1 MQHTRGQRD
10 ERMALR
16 VEFEYIEDPN
26 EEERI
31 RKVSDILA
39 QGIYAHL
46 KKKGLLRVDPK
57 RKEKTQEAID
67 KAREITRRDL
77 LVSEARSD

>member
-1 MQHTRGQRD
+1 
-10 ERMALR
+10 MALK

-26 EEERI
+26 EDERI
-31 RKVSDILA
+31 RKVSGILA
-39 QGIYAHL
+39 QGIYAYL
-46 KKKGLLRVDPK
+46 KNKGLLRVDPK

-77 LVSEARSD
+77 LLSEARSD